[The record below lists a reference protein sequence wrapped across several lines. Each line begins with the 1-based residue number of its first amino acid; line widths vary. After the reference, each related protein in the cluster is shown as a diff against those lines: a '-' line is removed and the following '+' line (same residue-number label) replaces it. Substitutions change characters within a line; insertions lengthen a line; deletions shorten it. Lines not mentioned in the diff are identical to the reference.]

1 MFININERLMPVVD
15 RECKCLTPDE
25 NLLTKRV
32 LGGGEQ
38 PITYAHVDIFT
49 LLDLSHIKA

>member
-1 MFININERLMPVVD
+1 MPVVD